1 MQESYMKKEWK
12 RKMIKI
18 KNVDAFEYIE
28 EINKN
33 SVDLIILDP
42 NYQDWDS
49 FLDRGLI
56 EKSMEILK
64 DSGNILC
71 FTKQPF
77 DYNLRVYINK
87 WFRREIVWT
96 FENGGAWC
104 SPKMPLIST
113 QKIYWITKTDNF
125 FFNPRTGEDYNG
137 NTKDF
142 KRSIKVFE
150 GFCEE
155 GHNFIK
161 SEEGTWIRDHLHYNK
176 PNSGNIPAKPEKL
189 IQIFL
194 RCFCPENG
202 TVLDLFSGSGIIP
215 LICNRMNLNCYA
227 SELDSE
233 RCKNIEILLANTGA
247 VKNPKSK
254 ELMEQISIFD
264 YEEN

>member
-1 MQESYMKKEWK
+1 
-12 RKMIKI
+12 MIEI
-18 KNVDAFEYIE
+18 KNIDAFEYIK
-28 EINKN
+28 EIPYQ
-33 SVDLIILDP
+33 SADLIILDP

-49 FLDRGLI
+49 FLERGLI

-113 QKIYWITKTDNF
+113 QKIYWITKGKGF
-125 FFNPRTGEDYNG
+125 FFNPRTGEDYSKS
-137 NTKDF
+137 TKDF
-142 KRSIKVFE
+142 KRSTKVFE

-155 GHNFIK
+155 GRDFVK
-161 SEEGTWIRDHLHYNK
+161 SEEGVWIRDHLHYNK
-176 PNSGNIPAKPEKL
+176 PNSGDIPAKPDKL
-189 IQIFL
+189 IKIL
-194 RCFCPENG
+194 LKCFCPENG
-202 TVLDLFSGSGIIP
+202 MVIDFFSGSGIIP
-215 LICNRMNLNCYA
+215 KLCKQMSLNCKA

-233 RCKNIEILLANTGA
+233 RCTNIMENLNLAADYMNHPTESKQTDILGQLTIFD
-247 VKNPKSK
+247 
-254 ELMEQISIFD
+254 LMEANIND
-264 YEEN
+264 